1 MVEVDLEW
9 FTTIIA
15 ILIPLTVFGGFIWRG
30 FIWLSKKQDDKA
42 RERIQIDEQLAERKR
57 KEEEVKAEDLRKYT
71 DRIASDLKDQ
81 TTRIA
86 TGLKEATEKLAD
98 DLKFNTASMAKDL
111 RVVTEGVATD
121 LKEHTKRTN
130 EEMLRIVKDTNDK
143 FVQRADLT
151 NGNVSNI
158 RKDILELSGDI
169 EQLYSDIHSN
179 GDGVVTPAALSVG
192 NIRRRRKAKKRD
204 RRLDQ
209 INIDRTAQDKP
220 TADRLDQTGY
230 VGG

>member
-1 MVEVDLEW
+1 
-9 FTTIIA
+9 
-15 ILIPLTVFGGFIWRG
+15 
-30 FIWLSKKQDDKA
+30 
-42 RERIQIDEQLAERKR
+42 
-57 KEEEVKAEDLRKYT
+57 
-71 DRIASDLKDQ
+71 
-81 TTRIA
+81 
-86 TGLKEATEKLAD
+86 
-98 DLKFNTASMAKDL
+98 MAKDL

-169 EQLYSDIHSN
+169 EQLYSDIHSAD
-179 GDGVVTPAALSVG
+179 DGNSNSTMSVG
-192 NIRRRRKAKKRD
+192 AIRRRRKAKKRD

-209 INIDRTAQDKP
+209 INIDRQAQDKP
-220 TADRLDQTGY
+220 TADRLDQTGFS
-230 VGG
+230 G